1 MGFGYQIETCGSLGE
16 PSCRVEFIMIA
27 RLKGILVEMSSRKI
41 VVLVLLEPGLS
52 GREYVSSYVPLMKK
66 HIDFSLFEIHVIG
79 SYLGSRILK
88 KTFDNV
94 YIIPFGPTATHGLG
108 LYLGYLLYLIV
119 AFLRLFQL
127 VPKIGVHVLISLGG
141 HAYSGLIVA
150 ITARLFRRKSI
161 VRISEPTRYVILW
174 KYRFGSLISCSINV
188 QEWLTFSLS
197 DVVISNRDM
206 CWYSSKIV
214 KKQRL
219 VSQGVDLSLFNPR
232 KAPALHSEGFP
243 KLITVAR
250 LDKPKNIHGVIEAVG
265 LLEKKYPEIFY
276 YIVGSG
282 PDEVYLREAVTKF
295 GLDEHVYF
303 YGYVSPEIIAGLLRS
318 CDIFVLPSWGEGL
331 PSAVLEAMA
340 CGLPAIVASPKC
352 GWTNWFTNKENAL
365 LVDGK
370 PQSIAEAID
379 QLISNEQ
386 LRNTLIVNSL
396 KHVREY
402 HCSSKT
408 KTQLTTIVDKLLKNP

>member
-1 MGFGYQIETCGSLGE
+1 MVARGE
-16 PSCRVEFIMIA
+16 PSSRVEFIMSA
-27 RLKGILVEMSSRKI
+27 RLEDILVEMSSRKI

-52 GREYVSSYVPLMKK
+52 EREYVSTYVPLMEK
-66 HIDFSLFEIHVIG
+66 HIDSSLFETHVIG
-79 SYLGSRILK
+79 SYLGLRILK

-94 YIIPFGPTATHGLG
+94 YLIPFCPTATHGLG
-108 LYLGYLLYLIV
+108 LYLGYLLYLTV
-119 AFLRLFQL
+119 AFFKLVQL

-150 ITARLFRRKSI
+150 VTARLLRRKSV
-161 VRISEPTRYVILW
+161 VRISEPTRHVKLW
-174 KYRFGSLISCSINV
+174 KYRFGHLISCLINV
-188 QEWLTFSLS
+188 QEQLTFSLS

-219 VSQGVDLSLFNPR
+219 LSQGVDLSLFNPR
-232 KAPALHSEGFP
+232 VAPALHSEGFP

-250 LDKPKNIHGVIEAVG
+250 LDKQKNIEGVIEAVA

-282 PDEVYLREAVTKF
+282 PDEVYLLDAVTKF

-303 YGYVSPEIIAGLLRS
+303 YGYVSPEIIPRLLRS

-340 CGLPAIVASPKC
+340 CGLPAIVASTRY
-352 GWTNWFTNKENAL
+352 GWTNWFTNKENVL

-379 QLISNEQ
+379 QLVSNEQ
-386 LRNTLIVNSL
+386 LRNTLIVNGL
-396 KHVREY
+396 RHIREY

-408 KTQLTTIVDKLLKNP
+408 KTQFTTIVEQLLKNP